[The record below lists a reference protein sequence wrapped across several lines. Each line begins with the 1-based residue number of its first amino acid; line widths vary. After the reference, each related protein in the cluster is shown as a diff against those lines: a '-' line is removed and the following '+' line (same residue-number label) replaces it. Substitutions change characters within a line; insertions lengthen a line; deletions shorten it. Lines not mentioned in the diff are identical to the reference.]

1 MSSARAAAAEV
12 AATERPQAMPAK
24 ASQNELSSRER
35 RKTLADDVQ
44 AFLDSGKKIEQIP
57 TGVSGQ
63 DNLGRSKHIVISR
76 NRKR

>member
-1 MSSARAAAAEV
+1 MAVAVEA
-12 AATERPQAMPAK
+12 AATERYRPMPAK
-24 ASQNELSSRER
+24 PSQNELSSRER

-44 AFLDSGKKIEQIP
+44 AFLDSGKKIEQVP

-76 NRKR
+76 TRKR

>member
-1 MSSARAAAAEV
+1 MAGK
-12 AATERPQAMPAK
+12 T
-24 ASQNELSSRER
+24 SQNELSSHER

-44 AFLDSGKKIEQIP
+44 AFLDSGKKIEQVP

>member
-1 MSSARAAAAEV
+1 MAAAAAEA
-12 AATERPQAMPAK
+12 AATKRHPSMPAK
-24 ASQNELSSRER
+24 SSQNELSSRER

-44 AFLDSGKKIEQIP
+44 AFLDAGKKIEQVP

-76 NRKR
+76 TRKR

>member
-1 MSSARAAAAEV
+1 MAA
-12 AATERPQAMPAK
+12 K
-24 ASQNELSSRER
+24 SSQNELSSRER

-44 AFLDSGKKIEQIP
+44 AFLDSRKKIEQVP

-76 NRKR
+76 TRKR